1 MKRAYNIAIFILCIA
16 SIVLALLDIS
26 GKFSTFSGVLF
37 YIDSAIMI
45 IFAVDYIVRFIQ
57 STEKWAFF
65 KSNIPDLI
73 AIVPFSAIFKFFRFA
88 RLFRLAK
95 LAKITKLVRF
105 AAFFGKMNRF
115 FNTNGFIY
123 TVYAL
128 CALITVS
135 SGIMTYA
142 ENMEFDDAL
151 WWSLVT
157 VTTVGYGDI
166 SPQSGIGR
174 IVAGVLM
181 IFGVAFISMLTST
194 LTSYFSKSNQRVNIP
209 GIELTEEQEK
219 MVIEYAKSIKP
230 DNDKF
235 IPPEP

>member
-1 MKRAYNIAIFILCIA
+1 MKRAYNIGIFILCIA

-26 GKFSTFSGVLF
+26 GAVSTTSGILLYV
-37 YIDSAIMI
+37 DTAIMI
-45 IFAVDYIVRFIQ
+45 IFTVDYIVRFAI
-57 STEKWAFF
+57 SKGKWAFF
-65 KSNIPDLI
+65 KNNIPDLI
-73 AIVPFSAIFKFFRFA
+73 AILPFSTIFKFFRFA

-95 LAKITKLVRF
+95 FAKITKLVRF

-135 SGIMTYA
+135 SGIMTFA
-142 ENMEFDDAL
+142 EGMEFDDAL

-194 LTSYFSKSNQRVNIP
+194 LTSYFSKSDQRVNIP
-209 GIELTEEQEK
+209 GIELTEEQET
-219 MVIEYAKSIKP
+219 MVIEYAKSIKS
-230 DNDKF
+230 DENK
-235 IPPEP
+235 